1 MGLVTRVENPVLKEL
16 ILKIE
21 EQLTPQQK
29 ADYLPIVNA
38 GMKILFDDRTHKFVK
53 DTIKNSKALPK
64 DAVRGT
70 LWMIGQ
76 IANASKGKIKV
87 EMVVPAAI
95 VLLCYVVDF
104 MEDMTGGRTSESL
117 IAKMVQT
124 VAVETLKLFG
134 ITQEKFAQGI
144 QYARDHQSEMDEN
157 GYYPNIEHGLISP
170 NQSAAPTQPTPQ
182 GV

>member
-1 MGLVTRVENPVLKEL
+1 MGLVTKIENPVLKEM

-21 EQLTPQQK
+21 AQLTPQQK
-29 ADYLPIVNA
+29 TKYLPIVNA

-53 DTIKNSKALPK
+53 ETVRGSKELTK

-70 LWMIGQ
+70 LWIIGQ
-76 IANASKGKIKV
+76 IANASKGTIAV
-87 EMVVPAAI
+87 EMAAPAAI

-104 MEDMTGGRTSESL
+104 MEDMTGGRTSPDT

-124 VAVETLKLFG
+124 VTVETLKLFG
-134 ITQEKFAQGI
+134 ITQEKLAQGI
-144 QYARDHQSEMDEN
+144 QYARDHQQERDDQ
-157 GYYPNIEHGLISP
+157 GYYPDIQHGLTSP
-170 NQSAAPTQPTPQ
+170 TQPAAPTSPAPQ